1 MRLLRILMF
10 LFRLVFGVTFVLS
23 GFFKLTDPVGTGLIV
38 DEYLRVL
45 HLSFLDFGAV
55 AFGMVLSLTEFLIG
69 IAILMC
75 VRMRVASWAG
85 LVMIVFFTVLT
96 FFMALYDA
104 VEECGCFGEAVHLTM
119 WETFFKNVV
128 LTICIVPIFLFRK
141 HFKLVAPIPAEWAFL
156 ATYGVLALFCVL
168 YSYINIPLVE
178 YGNFRVGSNLSA
190 RLEKISGSDSFE
202 TVFIYEKDG
211 RQEHFDLEHLPDTSW
226 RYVSTESVYLGDER
240 DLLFDMT
247 LSADDGEIVT
257 ESLVT
262 SEVPVFLFVVLRPE
276 RLGDAYWKKVDESI
290 DSVALHGGIARVA
303 APVMEPLMDSV
314 ALRYPDI
321 GRNMLYGDY
330 RTLVSM
336 SRSNGGVMLIHNGIV
351 VKKWAGWKFS
361 PEDVRRTFRM
371 DTEEV
376 TARETIAQRLFYESS
391 ILMLFLVIIIFRYV
405 CGIIYG
411 RKFHRLS
418 AWERL
423 RSRRK
428 ASRKAARD
436 MKRKTRGGSHGS
448 ESGDGEK

>member
-69 IAILMC
+69 IAVLMC

-96 FFMALYDA
+96 FFLALYDA

-141 HFKLVAPIPAEWAFL
+141 HFKLVAPVPAEWAFL

-202 TVFIYEKDG
+202 TVFVYEKDG
-211 RQEHFDLEHLPDTSW
+211 RQEYFDLEHLPDTSW

-247 LSADDGEIVT
+247 LSTADGEIVT
-257 ESLVT
+257 EDLIN
-262 SEVPVFLFVVLRPE
+262 SEVPVFIFVVLEPD
-276 RLGDAYWKKVDESI
+276 RLSGDYWENMDACMDTITFYGGISRAAVPVMNPVI
-290 DSVALHGGIARVA
+290 DSIAA
-303 APVMEPLMDSV
+303 GH
-314 ALRYPDI
+314 PDI
-321 GRNMLYGDY
+321 GRTMVYGDSK
-330 RTLVSM
+330 TLVSM
-336 SRSNGGVMLIHNGIV
+336 LRSNGGVMLIHNGIV
-351 VKKWAGWKFS
+351 VKKWAGWRFS
-361 PEDVRRTFRM
+361 PDDVGRTFRM
-371 DTEEV
+371 DTEEI
-376 TARETIAQRLFYESS
+376 TARETISQRLFYESS
-391 ILMLFLVIIIFRYV
+391 ILLLFLVIIIFRYI

-411 RKFHRLS
+411 RKFRGLV
-418 AWERL
+418 ARERL
-423 RSRRK
+423 RRLK
-428 ASRKAARD
+428 KAARK
-436 MKRKTRGGSHGS
+436 KRRANGQ
-448 ESGDGEK
+448 

>member
-1 MRLLRILMF
+1 M
-10 LFRLVFGVTFVLS
+10 
-23 GFFKLTDPVGTGLIV
+23 
-38 DEYLRVL
+38 Y
-45 HLSFLDFGAV
+45 
-55 AFGMVLSLTEFLIG
+55 
-69 IAILMC
+69 
-75 VRMRVASWAG
+75 
-85 LVMIVFFTVLT
+85 
-96 FFMALYDA
+96 
-104 VEECGCFGEAVHLTM
+104 
-119 WETFFKNVV
+119 
-128 LTICIVPIFLFRK
+128 CIPIS
-141 HFKLVAPIPAEWAFL
+141 I
-156 ATYGVLALFCVL
+156 
-168 YSYINIPLVE
+168 
-178 YGNFRVGSNLSA
+178 NLSA

-276 RLGDAYWKKVDESI
+276 KLGDAYWKKVDESI
-290 DSVALHGGIARVA
+290 DSVALHGGMARVA

-428 ASRKAARD
+428 ASRKAARN

>member
-104 VEECGCFGEAVHLTM
+104 VEECGCFGEVVHLTM

-141 HFKLVAPIPAEWAFL
+141 HFKLVAPVPAEWAFL
-156 ATYGVLALFCVL
+156 ATYGMLALLCVL
-168 YSYINIPLVE
+168 YSYFNIPLVE
-178 YGNFRVGSNLSA
+178 YGNFRVGTNLSA
-190 RLEKISGSDSFE
+190 RLDEVTSNDNFE
-202 TVFIYEKDG
+202 TVFLYERDG
-211 RQEHFDLEHLPDTSW
+211 KQEYFDLEHLPDTSW
-226 RYVSTESVYLGDER
+226 NYVSTESVYLGDER

-247 LSADDGEIVT
+247 LSTADGEIVT
-257 ESLVT
+257 EDLVA
-262 SEVPVFLFVVLRPE
+262 SEVPVFLFIVLRPE
-276 RLGDAYWKKVDESI
+276 KLDGDYWQKVDESVDTI
-290 DSVALHGGIARVA
+290 SVHGGISRVA
-303 APVMEPLMDSV
+303 APVMDPVMDSI
-314 ALRYPDI
+314 AMLYPDL
-321 GRNMLYGDY
+321 GRNMVYGDVK
-330 RTLVSM
+330 TLVSM

-351 VKKWAGWKFS
+351 VKKWAGWNFS

-391 ILMLFLVIIIFRYV
+391 ILLLFLVIVIFRYV
-405 CGIIYG
+405 CSIVYG
-411 RKFHRLS
+411 RKFRGLV
-418 AWERL
+418 ARERL
-423 RSRRK
+423 RRR
-428 ASRKAARD
+428 RKAARRAEKEIIKN
-436 MKRKTRGGSHGS
+436 KRKNHGS
-448 ESGDGEK
+448 QGSSFREQ

>member
-247 LSADDGEIVT
+247 LSTADGEIVT
-257 ESLVT
+257 EDLIN
-262 SEVPVFLFVVLRPE
+262 SEVPVFIFVVLEPD
-276 RLGDAYWKKVDESI
+276 RLSGDYWENMDACMDTITFYGGISRAAVPVMNPVI
-290 DSVALHGGIARVA
+290 DSIAA
-303 APVMEPLMDSV
+303 GH
-314 ALRYPDI
+314 PDI
-321 GRNMLYGDY
+321 GRTMVYGDSK
-330 RTLVSM
+330 TLVSM
-336 SRSNGGVMLIHNGIV
+336 LRSNGGVMLIHNGIV
-351 VKKWAGWKFS
+351 VKKWAGWRFS
-361 PEDVRRTFRM
+361 PDDVGRTFRM
-371 DTEEV
+371 DTEEI
-376 TARETIAQRLFYESS
+376 TARETISQRLFYESS
-391 ILMLFLVIIIFRYV
+391 ILLLFLVIIIFRYI

-411 RKFHRLS
+411 RKFRGLV
-418 AWERL
+418 ARERL
-423 RSRRK
+423 RRLK
-428 ASRKAARD
+428 KAARK
-436 MKRKTRGGSHGS
+436 KRRANGQ
-448 ESGDGEK
+448 

>member
-10 LFRLVFGVTFVLS
+10 LFRLVFGVTFILS

-38 DEYLRVL
+38 SEYLRVL
-45 HLSFLDFGAV
+45 HLDFLDFGAV
-55 AFGMVLSLTEFLIG
+55 PFGMLLSLTEFMIG
-69 IAILMC
+69 IAVLMC
-75 VRMRVASWAG
+75 VRMKAASWAG

-128 LTICIVPIFLFRK
+128 LTICIIPIFLFRK
-141 HFKLVAPIPAEWAFL
+141 HFRLVAPVPAEWAFL
-156 ATYGVLALFCVL
+156 ATYGALALICVL

-178 YGNFRVGSNLSA
+178 YGNFRVGTNLSA
-190 RLEKISGSDSFE
+190 RLDKVSGSDNFE

-211 RQEHFDLEHLPDTSW
+211 RQEYFDLDHLPDSTW
-226 RYVSTESVYLGDER
+226 NYVSTESVYLGDER

-247 LSADDGEIVT
+247 LSRADGEIVT
-257 ESLVT
+257 EDLVT
-262 SEVPVFLFVVLRPE
+262 SEVPVFLFIVLRPE
-276 RLGDAYWKKVDESI
+276 KLDDGYWKKVDVSMDSI
-290 DSVALHGGIARVA
+290 AFHGGMARVA
-303 APVMEPLMDSV
+303 APVMDPVMDSIV
-314 ALRYPDI
+314 SRYPDI
-321 GRNMLYGDY
+321 GRYMIYGDIK
-330 RTLVSM
+330 TLISM

-391 ILMLFLVIIIFRYV
+391 ILLLFLIIIIFRYV
-405 CGIIYG
+405 CGIVYG
-411 RKFHRLS
+411 RKFRGLL
-418 AWERL
+418 ARERL
-423 RSRRK
+423 RRRK
-428 ASRKAARD
+428 KAAR
-436 MKRKTRGGSHGS
+436 RAARRNNKTGGSHGS
-448 ESGDGEK
+448 EEGIPGEQ